1 MLADN
6 HTATIHALG
15 HIGWRSDTPVAAW
28 WQAQQDVDATRVVR
42 VISQHRTGYEV
53 HDGHAVF
60 KVFSPAAWHRRGF
73 DPTLKACVGDWVLLD
88 EQRSTVAQLLPRHTL
103 LKRSG
108 AGERQ
113 VVQNIAANI
122 DTVFI
127 VCGLDEDFNLK
138 RLDRYRVLVANS
150 GAQSVPLFTKAD
162 MLSDDGLA
170 WRREQFHE
178 FFGDELRHHFV
189 NAHEADTLAV
199 IDDCLTAGQTTV
211 LVGSSG
217 AGKSTLTNTLM
228 GEQVQQTGAVRDRD
242 ARGRHTTVSKH
253 LLTLPGGACLIDT
266 PGMRELALSG
276 DESLADSFADI
287 HALAAHCKFNDCRH
301 QKEPGCAVRQA
312 LEEGK
317 LTPERLAHF
326 HKLADELKETQDAI
340 TQKRRRKDHMPR
352 HLK

>member
-1 MLADN
+1 MSSDN
-6 HTATIHALG
+6 HPHSLSALS
-15 HIGWRSDTPVAAW
+15 HIGWRPDTPAAQW
-28 WQAQQDVDATRVVR
+28 WQAQQNVSPSRVVR

-53 HDGHAVF
+53 HDGHGVS
-60 KVFSPAAWHRRGF
+60 KVYSPAAWHRRGF
-73 DPTLKACVGDWVLLD
+73 DPSLKACVGDWVLL
-88 EQRSTVAQLLPRHTL
+88 EESHSTVAMLLPRHTL

-150 GAQSVPLFTKAD
+150 GAQSVVLFTKAD
-162 MLSDDGLA
+162 MLSDEGLA
-170 WRREQFHE
+170 WRREQLEE

-189 NAHEADTLAV
+189 NAHEVSTLSAV
-199 IDDCLTAGQTTV
+199 TDCLGAGQTTV

-228 GEQVQQTGAVRDRD
+228 GAEVQQTGAVRDRD

-253 LLTLPGGACLIDT
+253 LMTLPSGACLIDT

-287 HALAAHCKFNDCRH
+287 HALAEHCKFNDCRH

-312 LEEGK
+312 VEDGQ

-326 HKLADELKETQDAI
+326 HKLATELQETRQAI
-340 TQKRRRKDHMPR
+340 TQKRRRKDHTPR